1 MKNNKYN
8 QPGHYRV
15 QCPSQGNSQEHQLSK
30 LFEGLERHDLK
41 RLVST
46 RVTIDEYKSK
56 IGSDEEIV
64 VIGFKVD
71 SKEPALDLVSFVEK
85 SYDWVV
91 DADTSSGE
99 ISDGSYIVFIETER
113 TTEIAENIMQLLKDL
128 EHLTDIKNNEW
139 HVEYYKPQKH
149 IKLDLES
156 LRAAIPTSPE
166 EYRMLFKNKKDDIDK
181 LKTAAGVEVN
191 TKAPKNDFTESLR
204 VMAGIR

>member
-1 MKNNKYN
+1 M
-8 QPGHYRV
+8 
-15 QCPSQGNSQEHQLSK
+15 SK
-30 LFEGLERHDLK
+30 LFEGLEKHDLK

-64 VIGFKVD
+64 VVSFQVD

-85 SYDWVV
+85 SYEWVV
-91 DADTSSGE
+91 DADVSSGE

-113 TTEIAENIMQLLKDL
+113 TPEVAEHLMQLFEDL
-128 EHLTDIKNNEW
+128 ENLTDVKMDEW
-139 HVEYYKPQKH
+139 HVEYFKPQKH

-156 LRAAIPTSPE
+156 LKSAIPTSPE
-166 EYRMLFKNKKDDIDK
+166 EYRMLYKNKKDDIDK
-181 LKTAAGVEVN
+181 LKTASGIAVD

>member
-1 MKNNKYN
+1 M
-8 QPGHYRV
+8 
-15 QCPSQGNSQEHQLSK
+15 SK

-64 VIGFKVD
+64 VVSFEVD

-85 SYDWVV
+85 SYEWVV
-91 DADTSSGE
+91 DADVSSGE
-99 ISDGSYIVFIETER
+99 VSDGSYIVFVETER
-113 TTEIAENIMQLLKDL
+113 TPEVPGNLMQLFEDL
-128 EHLTDIKNNEW
+128 ENLTDIKMNEW
-139 HVEYYKPQKH
+139 KVEYAKPQKD
-149 IKLDLES
+149 IELTLDS
-156 LRAAIPTSPE
+156 LRDSIPTSPE
-166 EYRMLFKNKKDDIDK
+166 QYRAMFKNKQDDIDK
-181 LKTAAGVEVN
+181 LKAAAGVNVD

>member
-1 MKNNKYN
+1 M
-8 QPGHYRV
+8 
-15 QCPSQGNSQEHQLSK
+15 SK

-85 SYDWVV
+85 SYNWVV

-113 TTEIAENIMQLLKDL
+113 TTEIAENIMQLFKDL

>member
-1 MKNNKYN
+1 M
-8 QPGHYRV
+8 
-15 QCPSQGNSQEHQLSK
+15 SK
-30 LFEGLERHDLK
+30 LHEGLERHDLK

-64 VIGFKVD
+64 VISFQVD

-85 SYDWVV
+85 SYEWVV

-99 ISDGSYIVFIETER
+99 ISDGSYIVFVETER
-113 TTEIAENIMQLLKDL
+113 TPEVAENILRLFEDL
-128 EHLTDIKNNEW
+128 ENLTDIKHDEW
-139 HVEYYKPQKH
+139 QIEYYKPQKH
-149 IKLDLES
+149 VNLDLES
-156 LRAAIPTSPE
+156 LQAAIPTSPE
-166 EYRMLFKNKKDDIDK
+166 EYRMLYKNKKDDIDK
-181 LKTAAGVEVN
+181 LKAAAGVEVN